1 MTDHANSTKPIG
13 PATPEQLHELH
24 RLLASALVAQLK
36 DTRKPS
42 AEVLGVARSLLKDNG
57 LFGLAQTEADRRT
70 LRRLWGLL
78 VRHLSTAMQGNP
90 KPALV
95 AEVRLFLA
103 ANGVTKDLPGHAA
116 KAQAL
121 HLLADAS
128 LPFTKH

>member
-1 MTDHANSTKPIG
+1 MKTEPQG
-13 PATPEQLHELH
+13 RATPEQLHELH
-24 RLLASALVAQLK
+24 RLVVKALTSELK
-36 DTRKPS
+36 QDKPT
-42 AEVLGVARSLLKDNG
+42 AEVLAVTRSLLKDNG

-78 VRHLSTAMQGNP
+78 VRHLTTAMQGNP

-103 ANGVTKDLPGHAA
+103 ANGITKDLPGHAA

-121 HLLADAS
+121 HLLGDAS

>member
-1 MTDHANSTKPIG
+1 MTDQTDSTTPTG
-13 PATPEQLHELH
+13 RATPEQLHELH
-24 RLLASALVAQLK
+24 RLVASALVTQLK
-36 DTRKPS
+36 NSGKPS
-42 AEVLGVARSLLKDNG
+42 AEILGVARSLLKDNG
-57 LFGLAQTEADRRT
+57 LCGLSQTEADRRT
-70 LRRLWGLL
+70 LRRLWVLL
-78 VRHLSTAMQGNP
+78 VRHLAAAMQSNP

-103 ANGVTKDLPGHAA
+103 ANGITKDLPGHAA